1 MLEYKSR
8 DFIKDDSYV
17 HTFKMADLVN
27 KEEHLHDFIE
37 IVYILSGKAVERIN
51 GFEFN
56 VKHGDL
62 LFINYG
68 STHSF
73 DFEGDFSY
81 LNVCFNPELLG
92 RTISKEV
99 AFPLLSLTAFDELK
113 ENDGL
118 NLFFSGNERNDLETI
133 LFAMLKEEKE
143 KLPKWNNI
151 VESYMNVL
159 IGLILR
165 KYLSKEIAEDIQE
178 DWIDL
183 IEFIENNLGTKL
195 TLKTLSEKCF
205 YNPAYFSRVF
215 KEKFNI
221 TLTEYIM
228 RKRIERASKML
239 SDTDMSIDQVARSCG
254 YETISAFY
262 RAFNKI
268 KGMSV
273 SDFRKK

>member
-1 MLEYKSR
+1 MLEYKSS
-8 DFIKDDSYV
+8 DFIKSDSYV
-17 HTFKMADLVN
+17 HTFKHGDLKN
-27 KEEHLHDFIE
+27 KEEHVHDFIE
-37 IVYILSGKAVERIN
+37 IVYILSGRAIERIN

-73 DFEGDFSY
+73 DIEGDFSY
-81 LNVCFNPELLG
+81 INVCFNPELLG
-92 RTISKEV
+92 RTISKEM

-113 ENDGL
+113 SGDEINF
-118 NLFFSGNERNDLETI
+118 FFSGSERTDIETI

-143 KLPKWNNI
+143 KLPMWNNI
-151 VESYMNVL
+151 VESYMNIL

-165 KYLSKEIAEDIQE
+165 RYLSKEISEDIQD
-178 DWIDL
+178 DWVEL
-183 IEFIENNLGTKL
+183 IEYIENNLGTKL
-195 TLKTLSEKCF
+195 SLKNLSERCF
-205 YNPAYFSRVF
+205 YNPAYFSRIF
-215 KEKFNI
+215 KEKFKM

-228 RKRIERASKML
+228 RKRIARAAKLLMNR
-239 SDTDMSIDQVARSCG
+239 DVSIEQVARSCG

-268 KGMSV
+268 MDMSV
-273 SDFRKK
+273 SDYRKK

>member
-1 MLEYKSR
+1 MLEYKSS
-8 DFIKDDSYV
+8 DVINDESYI
-17 HTFKMADLVN
+17 HTFKYSEVVN
-27 KEEHLHDFIE
+27 KIEHTHDFIE

-68 STHSF
+68 CTHSF
-73 DFEGDFSY
+73 DFEGNFSY
-81 LNVCFNPELLG
+81 INVCFNPKLLG
-92 RTISKEV
+92 RTISKDV

-113 ENDGL
+113 GNDGL
-118 NLFFSGNERNDLETI
+118 SLCFVGNERSEIEMVLN
-133 LFAMLKEEKE
+133 AMLKEEKE
-143 KLPKWNNI
+143 KLPMWNNI
-151 VESYMNVL
+151 VESYMNIL

-165 KYLSKEIAEDIQE
+165 KYLSKEITEDIKE
-178 DWIDL
+178 DWLEL

-205 YNPAYFSRVF
+205 YNPAYFSRIF

-221 TLTEYIM
+221 TLTEYVM
-228 RKRIERASKML
+228 RKRIEQASKML
-239 SDTDMSIDQVARSCG
+239 LETDMSIDQVARSCG